1 MKKLF
6 CLMSLCLC
14 LFAGTALIVSCS
26 SDDEPA
32 IKEVEAGITD
42 DGNTLTLVY
51 ENGAATR
58 SEIATFDDEGLC
70 IKFIEQ
76 DVYPNKSLANTEW
89 DYLKEEFKDYP
100 DEWKLYSRKGNTIT
114 YDATEK
120 WEGSPKADVRKYMD
134 ELLMFYTKPDIE

>member
-6 CLMSLCLC
+6 CLVSLCLC
-14 LFAGTALIVSCS
+14 LFAGSVLIVSCS

-58 SEIATFDDEGLC
+58 SEIATFDDEDLC
-70 IKFIEQ
+70 IFAVKRNEM
-76 DVYPNKSLANTEW
+76 T
-89 DYLKEEFKDYP
+89 
-100 DEWKLYSRKGNTIT
+100 
-114 YDATEK
+114 
-120 WEGSPKADVRKYMD
+120 
-134 ELLMFYTKPDIE
+134 